1 MHPTKEMPTMTDT
14 DPSLPDICAAI
25 QAAPIKG
32 RRRVVALAG
41 PPASGKSTFANQIA
55 DHLTAQGNSAQAVP
69 MDGFHLDNSELDL
82 RGLRSRKGA
91 PETFDIAGLTDLIGR
106 LGTED
111 KVPFPT
117 FDRSHDRA
125 APDGGVL
132 SHGVETVIVE
142 GNYLL
147 FDDKGWRDLYDLWDF
162 RIFLTFCARVSLTDG
177 WPMTIRRFRPKPA
190 LMATIW
196 PTHATLLHTACLVIL
211 KLLSLIRSPKRFL
224 ESLVTALRLRKD
236 LTCEPF

>member
-1 MHPTKEMPTMTDT
+1 MHPSKEMPTMTDT

-41 PPASGKSTFANQIA
+41 APASGKSTFANQIA
-55 DHLTAQGNSAQAVP
+55 DHLTAQGNSAQVVP
-69 MDGFHLDNSELDL
+69 MDGFHLDNFKLDL

-91 PETFDIAGLTDLIGR
+91 PETFDIAGLTDLIRR

-111 KVPFPT
+111 KVLFPT

-125 APDGGVL
+125 VPDGGVL

-147 FDDKGWRDLYDLWDF
+147 FDDKDWRDLYDLWDF
-162 RIFLTFCARVSLTDG
+162 RIFLNVPSDVLRKRLVDRWLAHDHTQVQAETRADGNDMANARRLSAHLMPCDLEVTLTDQI
-177 WPMTIRRFRPKPA
+177 P
-190 LMATIW
+190 
-196 PTHATLLHTACLVIL
+196 
-211 KLLSLIRSPKRFL
+211 
-224 ESLVTALRLRKD
+224 
-236 LTCEPF
+236 

>member
-1 MHPTKEMPTMTDT
+1 MTDT

-162 RIFLTFCARVSLTDG
+162 RIFLNVPSDVLRTRLVDRWLAHDHTQVQAETRADGNDMANARHLAAHRMPCDLEVTLTDQI
-177 WPMTIRRFRPKPA
+177 P
-190 LMATIW
+190 
-196 PTHATLLHTACLVIL
+196 
-211 KLLSLIRSPKRFL
+211 
-224 ESLVTALRLRKD
+224 
-236 LTCEPF
+236 